1 MPEEQDRES
10 KTEQPTEKRLKKA
23 REEGNF
29 PKAQEIQVVF
39 GLIASF
45 IAILFLA
52 GTIGER
58 FYLFGKG
65 IFANLSEFEVTTST
79 VGDSA
84 RESASSFLLLLMPLL
99 SLAVLSSI
107 LAGGLQSGFRL
118 APKALK
124 PKGQKLNPIKNA
136 KQKFGKQAYVKFGV
150 DLLKLLA
157 VAGVIAFAIRR
168 LTLHPIFHTPIEA
181 FQILVFIREST
192 LYMLSL
198 LIVGVGLVALVNYLY
213 QRHKV
218 MGDLRMTRQEVKDE
232 HKQAEGDQQVKSAR
246 KQMALKLMERQSFKA
261 IPQADVV
268 VTNPTHFAVALRYDR
283 SRNNSPMIIAKGKNL
298 VAQRI
303 KEIARKH
310 GVPMVENRPAA
321 QALYKI
327 GQPGKEIP
335 AQLFQVVA
343 EILAYVYRHNRSFFH
358 RRKVSLPRT

>member
-1 MPEEQDRES
+1 MPDEQDRES

-39 GLIASF
+39 ALIGSF
-45 IAILFLA
+45 IAILFYA
-52 GTIGER
+52 GIMGER
-58 FYLFGKG
+58 IYLFSRG
-65 IFANLSEFEVTTST
+65 IFANLSQFEVTSST
-79 VGDSA
+79 VGVSA
-84 RESASSFLLLLMPLL
+84 RESASGFLFLLMPLFG
-99 SLAVLSSI
+99 LAVISGI
-107 LAGGLQSGFRL
+107 IAGGLQSGFRL

-181 FQILVFIREST
+181 FQILIFIKEST

-198 LIVGVGLVALVNYLY
+198 LIVGVGLVALINYLY
-213 QRHKV
+213 QRNKV
-218 MGDLRMTRQEVKDE
+218 MGDLRMTKQEVKDE

-246 KQMALKLMERQSFKA
+246 KKLALKLMERQSFKA

-283 SRNNSPMIIAKGKNL
+283 TRNNSPVILAKGKDL
-298 VAQRI
+298 VARRI
-303 KEIARKH
+303 KEIAREH

-343 EILAYVYRHNRSFFH
+343 EILAYVYRNHRSFFH
-358 RRKVSLPRT
+358 RRKVSVQKT